1 MVGAQYCLTL
11 RSRVPMSSKSD
22 FGSTDIARISLD
34 HQYEYPPPPPP
45 DIATAGI
52 VAVDITDKFSEAV
65 KSKFCVADLF
75 VHDPAVD

>member
-1 MVGAQYCLTL
+1 
-11 RSRVPMSSKSD
+11 MSSKSD

-65 KSKFCVADLF
+65 KSKF
-75 VHDPAVD
+75 